1 MNHFDEYA
9 LKILKCSE
17 NTLVDILNETEN
29 RNTAILIKK
38 RNSKNTV
45 IYYIHLNPFSLT
57 NIKTL
62 LYRRNIPFFIKA
74 VMSFHGSGVCWVLNN
89 NYSLSNI
96 SASKVRYIDWFE
108 QEERYK
114 VFQLL
119 RMTG

>member
-1 MNHFDEYA
+1 MNHFDEYV

-17 NTLVDILNETEN
+17 NTLIDILNETEN
-29 RNTAILIKK
+29 KNTAILIKK

-45 IYYIHLNPFSLT
+45 IYYIHLNPFSLA

-74 VMSFHGSGVCWVLNN
+74 AMSFHGSGVCWVLNTN
-89 NYSLSNI
+89 HSLSNI

-119 RMTG
+119 KITG

>member
-1 MNHFDEYA
+1 MNHFDEYV

-29 RNTAILIKK
+29 KNTAIIIKK

-45 IYYIHLNPFSLT
+45 IYYIYLNPFSLA

-74 VMSFHGSGVCWVLNN
+74 VVSFHGSGVCWVLNN

-96 SASKVRYIDWFE
+96 GASKVKYIDWFE

-114 VFQLL
+114 IFQLL
-119 RMTG
+119 KITG